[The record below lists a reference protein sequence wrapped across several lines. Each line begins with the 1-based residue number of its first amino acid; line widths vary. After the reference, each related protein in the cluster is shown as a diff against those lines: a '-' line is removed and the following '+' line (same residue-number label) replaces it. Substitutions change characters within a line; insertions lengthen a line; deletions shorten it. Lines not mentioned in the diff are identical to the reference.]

1 MSDESRKSR
10 LPRLLLLVAIAGAAA
25 GAAWY
30 YGLGPF
36 RPAHPEGKLVLSG
49 NIEAHQSVLAFKGV
63 QSTIVELPLEEGQW
77 VEAGT
82 VLARLD
88 NADYRQQ
95 VAIDEAALRVQEQQ
109 LEASRQNVEAAAKT
123 VQRDEADTAQKLL
136 EFNRTQRLWQQR
148 STSAEERDLA
158 ESTLKQ
164 SRATLE
170 RDQAL
175 LRVAEENLKVAQTS
189 IHHAREKLELS
200 KITLG
205 HTILRAPFAGVVLVR
220 QAERGE
226 VMLPGTPVATL
237 ADLDHVWMRAYVNEP
252 DLGRIRLGQEADVRS
267 DSFPDK
273 RYRGRIS
280 FIASN
285 AEFTP
290 KSIET
295 HAERV
300 TLVYRI
306 KIDLENPG
314 HELKPGMPVDATLD
328 LQPAGAHG

>member
-1 MSDESRKSR
+1 MSAESKQAR
-10 LPRLLLLVAIAGAAA
+10 LPRLLLLVGLAGAAA

-36 RPAHPEGKLVLSG
+36 RPADPGGRLVLSG

-63 QSTIVELPLEEGQW
+63 QSNIVELPLEEGQW

-82 VLARLD
+82 VLARLE

-109 LEASRQNVEAAAKT
+109 LEAAHQNVEAARKT
-123 VQRDEADTAQKLL
+123 VQRGEAEVAQKSL
-136 EFNRTQRLWQQR
+136 EFSRKQRLWQQR
-148 STSAEERDLA
+148 STSAEDRDLA
-158 ESTLKQ
+158 ESALKQ
-164 SRATLE
+164 SRAALE
-170 RDQAL
+170 RDEAL
-175 LRVAEENLKVAQTS
+175 LRVADENVKVAGTN
-189 IHHAREKLELS
+189 IRLAGEKLELS

-220 QAERGE
+220 QAEPGE

-252 DLGRIRLGQEADVRS
+252 DIGRIRLGQAVDVRG

-280 FIASN
+280 FISSK

-290 KSIET
+290 KSVET

-306 KIDLENPG
+306 KIALENPG
-314 HELKPGMPVDATLD
+314 HELKPGMPVDATID
-328 LQPAGAHG
+328 AQAAGAHD